1 MIIRLETDE
10 WDKKNNVGVSIDNP
24 SLEQIMEKIDKLDGI
39 NEDSISL
46 FKSDDEFLAIGGGD
60 QNKCVLSI
68 VTSNKT
74 LELSNGTSNSE
85 RVLVSVGGQDG
96 EFPGYMLVDK
106 ALVKEAVI
114 YYYKEGLPNPELEW
128 KEWDGTC

>member
-10 WDKKNNVGVSIDNP
+10 WDKKNNVGVSMDNP

-60 QNKCVLSI
+60 QNKCV
-68 VTSNKT
+68 
-74 LELSNGTSNSE
+74 
-85 RVLVSVGGQDG
+85 
-96 EFPGYMLVDK
+96 
-106 ALVKEAVI
+106 
-114 YYYKEGLPNPELEW
+114 
-128 KEWDGTC
+128 